1 MKRMLLF
8 AALSALLCFPA
19 FFALAASSKTAP
31 EAIFLNGVRA
41 YDEGRFAEAAEA
53 FASLAEGG
61 VVNAKLYYDLG
72 NALMKDG
79 KLGPAIL
86 WYERAS
92 RLAPDDPELAF
103 NLARADER
111 LKDAREEG
119 GGSMARIAF
128 FLYGTLSQ
136 NALAWATLACNA
148 LFWAALAAWRF
159 RERKPL
165 AKRFERALKG
175 LALAA
180 LAGVCLFGPSAGYA
194 WYAAAS
200 DSTGVILQ
208 DEVAVRSGKS
218 ADAAALFTLH
228 AGTRVVADVSEDGWT
243 RIRFGRDKLGWAPA
257 NAVGLVGEIAPQGD
271 KGS

>member
-1 MKRMLLF
+1 MKRMLILAPLLAFLCLPSLF
-8 AALSALLCFPA
+8 ALSAP
-19 FFALAASSKTAP
+19 LAKAP
-31 EAIFLNGVRA
+31 EAIFLGGVRA

-72 NALMKDG
+72 GALIKDG
-79 KLGPAIL
+79 KPGPAIL
-86 WYERAS
+86 WYERAL

-111 LKDAREEG
+111 LKDAREDG

-136 NALAWATLACNA
+136 NALAWTALCCNA
-148 LFWAALAAWRF
+148 VLWAALAGLYLRG
-159 RERKPL
+159 RKAL

-175 LALAA
+175 AALAA
-180 LAGVCLFGPSAGYA
+180 LAGIVLFGSSAGYA
-194 WYAAAS
+194 WYAAAY
-200 DSTGVILQ
+200 DATGVILP

-218 ADAAALFTLH
+218 VEAATLFTLH
-228 AGTRVVADVSEDGWT
+228 AGTRVVVDELENGWT
-243 RIRFGRDKLGWAPA
+243 RVRFGRDKLGWAPA
-257 NAVGLVGEIAPQGD
+257 EAVGLVGAIYPSGEDGP
-271 KGS
+271 